1 MEESMADTR
10 LSRRRTLGMGLAA
23 GAVALGVGKVARAQA
38 SEVKVAL
45 LAPLSGPWSRQGLLM
60 KAGADLAI
68 EDINKAGGI
77 KALGGAK
84 MRLMAFDAGDSGEKA
99 KNAAQRMVA
108 QEPNLVGG
116 TGAWLSSFTLAATE
130 VTERAE
136 LPWLTESYS
145 DAITSRGFRYVFQT
159 AMTAEQQSVTALS
172 ELLDVAKSAGVTVSR
187 FGILADN
194 SASAVSFV
202 RPLREAELAKRNL
215 KLVLDEI
222 YTAPLADVTSMV
234 QRVRSTKP
242 QLLFMGA
249 SNVSDNKLLLDK
261 MNEYGLGHGRVPSF
275 GSGGAIV
282 APEMLDVVGADQLEG
297 FMSVVANWG
306 GKGTE
311 ALNKRFEAQS
321 KEPWF
326 GQDSIQT
333 YFDMMLLKEAV
344 ERAGAAD
351 RHKVAE
357 VLRTIDISDGP
368 AMLLPGRRVKFDD
381 KGRIVGA
388 ELVIVQWQ
396 NGKPVPVYPTS
407 MATARPVWPK
417 A

>member
-1 MEESMADTR
+1 
-10 LSRRRTLGMGLAA
+10 
-23 GAVALGVGKVARAQA
+23 
-38 SEVKVAL
+38 
-45 LAPLSGPWSRQGLLM
+45 
-60 KAGADLAI
+60 
-68 EDINKAGGI
+68 
-77 KALGGAK
+77 
-84 MRLMAFDAGDSGEKA
+84 
-99 KNAAQRMVA
+99 MVA
-108 QEPNLVGG
+108 EAPDLVGG

-145 DAITSRGFRYVFQT
+145 DAITNRGFRYVFQT
-159 AMTAEQQSVTALS
+159 AMPAEQQSVAALN
-172 ELLDVAKSAGVTVSR
+172 ELLDVAKAAGVTVSR
-187 FGILADN
+187 FGIVSDN

-202 RPLREAELAKRNL
+202 RPLRDSELAKHNI
-215 KLVLDEI
+215 KLVMDEI
-222 YTAPLADVTSMV
+222 YTAPLADATSLV
-234 QRVRSTKP
+234 QRVRGARP

-282 APEMLDVVGADQLEG
+282 APEMLNVVGADQLEG

-306 GKGTE
+306 GKTTE
-311 ALNKRFEAQS
+311 ALNKRFEAQT

-333 YFDMMLLKEAV
+333 YFDMMMFKEAV

-351 RHKVAE
+351 RHKVAD
-357 VLRTIDISDGP
+357 VLRTIDIKDGP
-368 AMLLPGRRVKFDD
+368 ALLLPGGRVKFDD
-381 KGRIVGA
+381 KGRIADA

-396 NGKPVPVYPTS
+396 GGKPVPVYPTS
-407 MATARPVWPK
+407 MATAKPVWPRS
-417 A
+417 

>member
-1 MEESMADTR
+1 
-10 LSRRRTLGMGLAA
+10 
-23 GAVALGVGKVARAQA
+23 
-38 SEVKVAL
+38 
-45 LAPLSGPWSRQGLLM
+45 
-60 KAGADLAI
+60 
-68 EDINKAGGI
+68 
-77 KALGGAK
+77 
-84 MRLMAFDAGDSGEKA
+84 
-99 KNAAQRMVA
+99 MVA

-297 FMSVVANWG
+297 FMSVVADWG